1 MQADKVGI
9 GITAVLG
16 AAAVAVAFY
25 VRAELSTHSV
35 SELAHPLMVAQL
47 GDIKG
52 AQTSILADLKKAEV
66 MRVDALICEDP
77 ANNFYPGHI
86 VELLAEWE
94 LLTGQLFPREL
105 LRCAT

>member
-1 MQADKVGI
+1 MDKVSF
-9 GITAVLG
+9 GITAVLA

-25 VRAELSTHSV
+25 VRAELSTHSI
-35 SELAHPLMVAQL
+35 SELAHPLMVSEL

-52 AQTSILADLKKAEV
+52 AQNSILADLKKAEV
-66 MRVDALICEDP
+66 MRVDSLICEDP

-86 VELLAEWE
+86 VELITEWE
-94 LLTGQLFPREL
+94 SLTGRQFPREI